1 MMTKRVCPLS
11 KSAATL
17 GRSRLLTHKEKK
29 SEKIPFFGNCRI
41 FFLSS
46 SQKLWPNPILRK
58 GKYILCGGEDKQRG
72 KRGKIFREEIY
83 FFAEEKNTEREKEEN
98 VCRSKLFLRKR
109 QKRRRNRRK
118 FKKETVTKAG
128 RRTKKPTNKQGRID
142 LLSQ

>member
-1 MMTKRVCPLS
+1 MTKRVCPLS

-29 SEKIPFFGNCRI
+29 SEKNTFFWELPN
-41 FFLSS
+41 FFSVT

-128 RRTKKPTNKQGRID
+128 RRTKKPTNKQGKIE